1 MSDTSAEKPRRG
13 RIITFYSYKGGVG
26 RTMALANVAWILAE
40 NGHRVL
46 VADWDL
52 EAPALHRFLNP
63 FLAGAVKDATG
74 IIDMVRDYEWVAA
87 RVSEDERRLKHIADH
102 ARVEH
107 YAVSV
112 DWSFAGG
119 GALEFLSPG
128 RQNRNYMATIN
139 AMNWDDF
146 YDALNGGEFIDAIR
160 DDMKRHYDYVL
171 IDSRTG
177 FSDVSDICTVQ
188 LPDVL
193 VDCFALSTQAIDGAA
208 HVAREIEARYPD
220 RGIRILPVPM
230 RIEFGEQERVEASL
244 AYAFRIFS
252 GLPAEMSDAQRRAY
266 WGAVEVPYRPFY
278 AFEETLA
285 VFGDKPDVP
294 GSLLSAYERI
304 TSFITSGAVTRLPAL
319 DEGLR
324 ESMRLRFVRR
334 PQSDQ
339 ITLEF
344 VPDDEIWAPWIATVL
359 GEGGFTVH
367 ERRLEGPAR
376 AGGADASSIRT
387 MTVVSRA
394 YIARRRAQ
402 LAGTADGEPGGPA
415 GPLPARSGYAVYVT
429 AARSLP
435 EFSAAASVFLA
446 GERGEEAAH
455 QVRQL
460 LNISSG
466 PAVRRLPTIRYPGDE
481 PKVVRVGVRNDG
493 FTGRER
499 DLRELREQLRSY
511 DTAVI
516 KPITLHGTAGVGKTQ
531 VALEYVHR
539 FKNDYDLVWWVDCGE
554 STAVGARVAELAP
567 RMREMFGISL
577 PAGPTVE
584 EMAGRV
590 LNVLSQGNVVPRWL
604 LVYDNA
610 EDIETIRNYLPS
622 AGGHVLITSQN
633 TGWTQHGSRFIP
645 VELFKREESVA
656 HLLRVAPS
664 LQPGEAEQVAD
675 ALGDLPLAVAT
686 AAAYLSSGY
695 PVSQYLNALEQEA
708 ASALSVSQLTDYP
721 RGVLA
726 AWEPSMQHLR
736 ERSPAAARL
745 MELFS
750 VMAAVISLD
759 TIYDPVVASRLV
771 RYEPRLSEP
780 MFMPRVIQEV
790 AKLSLIKLDVNANQV
805 HVHRIVQAVIRS
817 RMKPEDLDAARAE
830 VQQILVGAR
839 PSLEV
844 DDPGSW
850 TRYGHLWP
858 HLAPSLVVM
867 SDDSAVRQLII
878 DRVRY
883 TWVRNDFDRGRNEAI
898 AAEEQWRAKLAA
910 TSHAEIAK
918 ALRTQLLQLR
928 FTLANIMRSQSR
940 YQEARSLD
948 EDVLGEQTDLLGA
961 DHPHTLMTAGG
972 LAADLRALGLY
983 REALDRD
990 KETHPAWLGLYGAG
1004 NRRTLAAASNL
1015 AVSYRLNGHIAAALE
1030 LDLDTFE
1037 QAQATLGSGHPWTL
1051 GTACN
1056 IVRDML
1062 EAGDYRPAV
1071 TRMRTLH
1078 PLCASVDGADSAAAL
1093 DAQVLLGVAL
1103 RSAGW
1108 AAEAEQPFREA
1119 LLRLTD
1125 RFGETSSEALAC
1137 RLSQAINLGSLD
1149 QFAAAEE
1156 KMRPVLDEY
1165 VRQLGASHPHTLV
1178 CQVNLASAL
1187 RLTSRQDEATRMI
1200 VAVMDELAMVLGPQ
1214 HPYTLAATMVYGVL
1228 LADHEDL
1235 DRAAEVEARTVRSMT
1250 VTLGDAHPDT
1260 LRSRAN
1266 LLLTRQQQGE
1276 PTAAA
1281 ERKAVVAQLE
1291 NLIGVDHPNIS
1302 ALRGER
1308 RLVRALDP
1316 QPF

>member
-1 MSDTSAEKPRRG
+1 MSDTPAEKPRHG
-13 RIITFYSYKGGVG
+13 RIITFYSYKGGTG
-26 RTMALANVAWILAE
+26 RTMALANVAWILAA

-52 EAPALHRFLNP
+52 ESPGLHRFLNP
-63 FLAGAVKDATG
+63 FLAQVVRDATG

-87 RVSEDERRLKHIADH
+87 RADEDERRLKHIAEH
-102 ARVEH
+102 ARVER
-107 YAVSV
+107 YAVPV
-112 DWSFAGG
+112 NWSFAGG

-146 YDALNGGEFIDAIR
+146 YDVLNGGEFIDAMR

-208 HVAREIEARYPD
+208 QVAREIEARYPD
-220 RGIRILPVPM
+220 RDIRIFPVPM
-230 RIEFGEQERVEASL
+230 RIEVGEQERVEASL
-244 AYAFRIFS
+244 AYAFRTFA

-285 VFGDKPDVP
+285 IFGDKPNVP

-319 DEGLR
+319 DDDLR
-324 ESMRLRFVRR
+324 ESTRLRFVRR

-344 VPDDEIWAPWIATVL
+344 VPEDEIWAEWIAAVL

-367 ERRLEGPAR
+367 ERRLEGLAR
-376 AGGADASSIRT
+376 SGAADTTSIRT
-387 MTVVSRA
+387 VTVVSGA
-394 YIARRRAQ
+394 YLARRRGQ
-402 LAGTADGEPGGPA
+402 LAGTVNGDLGGQA
-415 GPLPARSGYAVYVT
+415 RPLPVRPGYAVYVT

-435 EFSAAASVFLA
+435 EFSPASSVFIA
-446 GERGEEAAH
+446 GERDEEAAR
-455 QVRQL
+455 QLRQL
-460 LNISSG
+460 LSMPSG
-466 PAVRRLPTIRYPGDE
+466 PAARRSPAIRYPGDE
-481 PKVVRVGVRNDG
+481 PKVLRVGARNDG

-499 DLRELREQLRSY
+499 DLRDLREQLRSY

-516 KPITLHGTAGVGKTQ
+516 RPITLHGTAGVGKTQ

-539 FKNDYDLVWWVDCGE
+539 FKNDYDLVWWIDCGE
-554 STAVGARVAELAP
+554 SAAVDVRVAELAP

-577 PAGPTVE
+577 PAGATVE
-584 EMAGRV
+584 ELAGRV
-590 LNVLSQGNVVPRWL
+590 LNVLSQGHVVPRWL

-610 EDIETIRNYLPS
+610 EDIETIRDYLPS

-645 VELFKREESVA
+645 IELFKREESVA

-664 LQPGEAEQVAD
+664 LRAGEADQVAE

-695 PVSQYLNALEQEA
+695 PVSQYLNALEREA

-721 RGVLA
+721 QGVLA

-750 VMAAVISLD
+750 VMAAEISLD
-759 TIYDPVVASRLV
+759 IIYDPVTISRFV

-790 AKLSLIKLDVNANQV
+790 AKLSLIKLDVNAHQV

-817 RMKPEDLDAARAE
+817 RMKPEELDAARAE

-858 HLAPSLVVM
+858 HLAPSLVVT
-867 SDDSAVRQLII
+867 SDDNAVRQLII

-883 TWVRNDFDRGRNEAI
+883 IWVRNDFDRGRDEAI
-898 AAEEQWRAKLAA
+898 AAEEHWRTKLAA
-910 TSHAEIAK
+910 TSDAEVK
-918 ALRTQLLQLR
+918 KTLQTQLLQLR
-928 FTLANIMRSQSR
+928 FTLANIRRSQAQ

-961 DHPHTLMTAGG
+961 DHPHVLMTAGS

-1004 NRRTLAAASNL
+1004 NRRTLAAANNL
-1015 AVSYRLNGHIAAALE
+1015 AVSYRLNGHMAAALE

-1037 QAQATLGSGHPWTL
+1037 QAQATLGPGHLLTL
-1051 GTACN
+1051 LMARN
-1056 IVRDML
+1056 VVRDML
-1062 EAGDYRPAV
+1062 EAGDYRAAV
-1071 TRMRTLH
+1071 SRMKTVH
-1078 PLCASVDGADSAAAL
+1078 PLCVSFAGADSAAAL

-1108 AAEAEQPFREA
+1108 PAEAQQPFGEA

-1156 KMRPVLDEY
+1156 GMRPVLEEY
-1165 VRQLGASHPHTLV
+1165 DRQLGSSHPHTLV

-1187 RLTSRQDEATRMI
+1187 RLTSRQDEAIRMI
-1200 VAVMDELAMVLGPQ
+1200 VAAMDELALVLGPQ
-1214 HPYTLAATMVYGVL
+1214 HPYTLAAAMVYGVL
-1228 LADHEDL
+1228 LADHGDL

-1260 LRSRAN
+1260 LRCRAN

-1276 PTAAA
+1276 PAAAA
-1281 ERKAVVAQLE
+1281 ERKAVIAQLE